1 MNIFINW
8 MKDMQ
13 KLRKDYYLFLH
24 NLLNQ
29 LQLNLNTG
37 NLINLRENYKFKLFN
52 KQLMN
57 LCL

>member
-1 MNIFINW
+1 